1 VSNIEVFHTEPL
13 HTLTRHHYVRLS
25 IWIKG
30 NKDENMI
37 TMVQEREIKT
47 GKKGEMEHP
56 KKE

>member
-1 VSNIEVFHTEPL
+1 
-13 HTLTRHHYVRLS
+13 VRLS